1 MKSKVIIFTASTG
14 HGHNQVATA
23 MKNEL
28 EANGC
33 VVSIIEPFKEVSKSL
48 DLLVSDGY
56 RVLATKMPKM
66 YGTIYKMS
74 NQRFLGK
81 PVEKIS
87 IKAIEDKLEEIVVL
101 EQPSLVIS
109 THPLIVKGMCSLK
122 SNLKYNG
129 PFVSVITDYLP
140 HKSYISPLVDAYIV
154 GSEYTKLKVVEK
166 GINPSRVFVH
176 GIPINRD
183 FKECNN
189 LMTKSKVFTILLM
202 GGSMGMSGI
211 KKVYKE
217 LINIEL
223 PIKLI
228 IVCGNNEQLKKNL
241 EEKYAQ
247 ENREKDVTI
256 LGFTHMVS
264 QYMEVSD
271 IIITKPGGLTVTE
284 AFAKNIPMI
293 IPFFIP
299 GQEAEN
305 AEMLVEIGAALKIDT
320 IKELGDLIE
329 SLIKDEALLY
339 QMRENMTKV
348 SKDHSLDNAINVC
361 MEFINSDNKLVG
373 MKYAE

>member
-14 HGHNQVATA
+14 NGHNQVATA

-28 EANGC
+28 EAQGC
-33 VVSIIEPFKEVSKSL
+33 RVSIIEPFKEVSKSL

-74 NQRFLGK
+74 NQKFLGK
-81 PVEKIS
+81 PVEKIT
-87 IKAIEDKLEEIVVL
+87 IKAIEEKLEEIVAA
-101 EQPSLVIS
+101 EQPDLVIS

-122 SNLKYNG
+122 SNFKYQG

-140 HKSYISPLVDAYIV
+140 HKSYISLLVDAYIV
-154 GSEYTKLKVVEK
+154 GSEYTKLKVIEK

-176 GIPINRD
+176 GIPILRN
-183 FKECNN
+183 FKEGDSS
-189 LMTKSKVFTILLM
+189 MMKSKTFTVLLM
-202 GGSMGMSGI
+202 GGSMGMSGM

-217 LINIEL
+217 LINMES

-228 IVCGNNEQLKKNL
+228 VVCGNNEQLKKSL
-241 EEKYAQ
+241 EEKYSL
-247 ENREKDVTI
+247 EDSNKDITI
-256 LGFTHMVS
+256 LGFTNQIA
-264 QYMEVSD
+264 QYMGVSD
-271 IIITKPGGLTVTE
+271 VIITKPGGLTVTE

-305 AEMLVEIGAALKIDT
+305 AEMLIEIGAAVKIDT
-320 IKELGDLIE
+320 IKEMGHLIE
-329 SLIKDEALLY
+329 TFIEDESLLNKI
-339 QMRENMTKV
+339 RENMTKV
-348 SKDHSLDNAINVC
+348 SKDHSLDNAISLC
-361 MEFINSDNKLVG
+361 MKLIGNQKESVG
-373 MKYAE
+373 MKYAK